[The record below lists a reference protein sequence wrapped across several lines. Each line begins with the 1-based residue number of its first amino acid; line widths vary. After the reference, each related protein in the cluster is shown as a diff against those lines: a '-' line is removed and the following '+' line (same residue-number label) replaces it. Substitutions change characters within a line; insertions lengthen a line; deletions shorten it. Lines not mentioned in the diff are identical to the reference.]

1 MEILALRLVLP
12 PAIVVLASLGQRHLG
27 DRLAGLLI
35 GLPLTSG
42 TYLALILPSHGPAA
56 VSGAAC
62 GMLAGQVAVTVTA
75 LAYAWLA
82 PRTGTAA
89 ALLVTLAVWAATVM
103 ALRPVGGVVSAAL
116 FVLLATFA
124 LLRWPTAPPTTPPMD
139 PTSRP
144 AVGMGELAQ
153 RVVLTTGLV
162 FTLTAG
168 TTRLGPQFAGLLAA
182 APLVVLILTPA
193 THRDRGAD
201 AKQQE
206 EQPGARAGSMSGQ
219 QPCDEVCRSGADHDD
234 DATHRGSA
242 TLDVMSRGTV
252 NADRLS
258 EAVLGEPGNGQTR
271 PEQGEGQSQ
280 DTTQPNSAHA
290 TPSTDLTAFRMAQ
303 SVTADGDQHT
313 HA

>member
-193 THRDRGAD
+193 THRGRGAD
-201 AKQQE
+201 AVRALLHGVVRG
-206 EQPGARAGSMSGQ
+206 PWVRPPSRSWSPTRSGPSAGWRCWWDPARACPLRPSSRAWARGCATGTQMSQ
-219 QPCDEVCRSGADHDD
+219 AP
-234 DATHRGSA
+234 
-242 TLDVMSRGTV
+242 
-252 NADRLS
+252 
-258 EAVLGEPGNGQTR
+258 
-271 PEQGEGQSQ
+271 
-280 DTTQPNSAHA
+280 
-290 TPSTDLTAFRMAQ
+290 
-303 SVTADGDQHT
+303 
-313 HA
+313 